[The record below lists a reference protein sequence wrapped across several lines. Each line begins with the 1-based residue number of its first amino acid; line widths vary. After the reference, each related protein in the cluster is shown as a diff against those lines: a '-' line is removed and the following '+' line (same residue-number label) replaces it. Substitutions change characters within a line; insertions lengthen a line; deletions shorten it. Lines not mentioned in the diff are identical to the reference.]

1 MANTVKLKRSSVA
14 NKVPLTTDLQLGEIA
29 VNTNDGRLYMLKN
42 DGSNAVVEIGSMGA
56 NGAIHENSSTIA
68 ASYTMR
74 TNYNGVSA
82 GPVTINSG
90 VTVTVPTGSVWVIV

>member
-56 NGAIHENSSTIA
+56 AGAMMENKNSIA

-74 TNYNGVSA
+74 TNYNAVSA

>member
-1 MANTVKLKRSSVA
+1 MANTVKLKRSSVSG
-14 NKVPLTTDLQLGEIA
+14 KVPLTSDLSLGEIA

-42 DGSNAVVEIGSMGA
+42 DGTAAVVEIGSMGA
-56 NGAIHENSSTIA
+56 NGAISENSNTIA

-82 GPVTINSG
+82 GPVAISTG
-90 VTVTVPTGSVWVIV
+90 VTVTIPSGSNWVIV